1 MQEQGMNKFSF
12 GCRGDDDAMVFCLN
26 KVQYCL
32 VVVFFL
38 FGGTI
43 LLLASFVFGWMMP
56 PSSPR

>member
-1 MQEQGMNKFSF
+1 MNKFSF

>member
-1 MQEQGMNKFSF
+1 MNKFSF

-32 VVVFFL
+32 VVFFL